1 MSYMLW
7 VEVTAPT
14 CSLKGLLW
22 RNWKIRQTGKKTLVV
37 KLYDKKTIPLHIFY
51 WKLSAIFWISIC
63 GYFYESSQVDLKI
76 NSVITYLFFLNKNR
90 KYIIVPHLNITSYK
104 VSLCISLLISFYKI
118 LIKAVTV
125 FDETNFL
132 SNLS

>member
-1 MSYMLW
+1 MIKKQYHYM
-7 VEVTAPT
+7 
-14 CSLKGLLW
+14 
-22 RNWKIRQTGKKTLVV
+22 
-37 KLYDKKTIPLHIFY
+37 FY

-125 FDETNFL
+125 FGETNFL
-132 SNLS
+132 SNLSKRFRKQQYHNRLWPVQKLFKINKRRETWTKCRLLIKN

>member
-1 MSYMLW
+1 M
-7 VEVTAPT
+7 
-14 CSLKGLLW
+14 
-22 RNWKIRQTGKKTLVV
+22 I
-37 KLYDKKTIPLHIFY
+37 KKTIPLHIFY
-51 WKLSAIFWISIC
+51 WKLSAFFWISIC
-63 GYFYESSQVDLKI
+63 SYFYDSSHIDLKI
-76 NSVITYLFFLNKNR
+76 NSVINNLIFFLNENR

-104 VSLCISLLISFYKI
+104 VSLCISLRISFYKI

>member
-1 MSYMLW
+1 M
-7 VEVTAPT
+7 
-14 CSLKGLLW
+14 
-22 RNWKIRQTGKKTLVV
+22 I
-37 KLYDKKTIPLHIFY
+37 KKTIPLHIFY
-51 WKLSAIFWISIC
+51 WKLSAFFWISIC
-63 GYFYESSQVDLKI
+63 GYFYDSSHIDLKI
-76 NSVITYLFFLNKNR
+76 NSVINNLIFFLNENR

-104 VSLCISLLISFYKI
+104 VLLCISLRISFYKI